1 MTSTPQSDQSLHSDQ
16 SPHRDHEPDTHPD
29 LLRPLTGKVVVVTG
43 AARGQGAAEAE
54 ALARA
59 GATVIAT
66 DVHPGGVDDCRKLDV
81 AAEADWAALAA
92 ELRDT
97 YGHVHGLV
105 NNAGVIRRDRLG
117 DVRPD
122 DFAYVQS
129 VNTTGPLLGIQHLA
143 PLMPPGSSIV
153 NVGSSAALTA
163 YYPVAYTAS
172 KWALRGVSKIAAT
185 ELGPRGIRVNTVHP
199 GYIETEMTAAAT
211 PAFREAMFRETPL
224 GRSGTVDDIA
234 PLVVFLLSDAS
245 SFITGAEI
253 PVDGGLTVHGGVKSI
268 SDAMRPA
275 SVPVPGS
282 RSGPE

>member
-1 MTSTPQSDQSLHSDQ
+1 MTSTPQSDGR
-16 SPHRDHEPDTHPD
+16 SPH
-29 LLRPLTGKVVVVTG
+29 PLTGKVVVITG
-43 AARGQGAAEAE
+43 AARGQGAAEAQ
-54 ALARA
+54 ALAQA
-59 GATVIAT
+59 GATVVAT
-66 DVHPGGVDDCRKLDV
+66 DVRPDGTATGTGDCRKLDV
-81 AAEADWAALAA
+81 SSEADWAGLAA

-97 YGHVHGLV
+97 YGHIHGLV
-105 NNAGVIRRDRLG
+105 NNAGVIQRDRLG

-129 VNTTGPLLGIQHLA
+129 VNTVGPLLGIQYLA

-153 NVGSSAALTA
+153 NVGSSASLTA

-245 SFITGAEI
+245 SFITGTEI
-253 PVDGGLTVHGGVKSI
+253 PVDGGLTAHGGVKSV
-268 SDAMRPA
+268 SDAMR
-275 SVPVPGS
+275 SNVPDQP
-282 RSGPE
+282 